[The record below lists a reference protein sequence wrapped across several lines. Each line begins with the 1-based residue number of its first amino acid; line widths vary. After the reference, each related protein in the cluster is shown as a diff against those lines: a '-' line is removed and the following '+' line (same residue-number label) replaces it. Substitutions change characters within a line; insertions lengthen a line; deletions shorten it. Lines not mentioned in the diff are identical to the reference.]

1 MEKAGNPK
9 MISQEAYTQSNIF
22 NGSAGWPDAG
32 ATQVDHSSMKIM
44 SALNTD
50 EHASCPLGAPHEHKG
65 INGKRT
71 ENCSTA
77 IRVPVTAAKPTLITR
92 YNTGITAIQ

>member
-50 EHASCPLGAPHEHKG
+50 EHALHHIQELRESQSGHTSGHQGSMTDGNRQSMTNLQSQASSNALGG
-65 INGKRT
+65 GQ
-71 ENCSTA
+71 
-77 IRVPVTAAKPTLITR
+77 L
-92 YNTGITAIQ
+92 